1 MKKVYI
7 KTLSLLALTLVVT
20 SCVKEDDFAIPTIK
34 EVVFSEGFESTTT
47 GSGSNEAAI
56 ALPGWANFPVKG
68 SRKWHSRTFS
78 GNKYAEFSSFYSVAP
93 DTNDEI
99 WLVTPAID
107 LSKTNNELLS
117 FDTKVRIW
125 QGAALTVLISENYD
139 GTQAGLATATWTE
152 LEATLPTATSG
163 EVFVSS
169 GAIDVSQYNSANVRV
184 AFKYVGSRT
193 GVTTTYQVD
202 NIKIYEN

>member
-1 MKKVYI
+1 MKKLFI
-7 KTLSLLALTLVVT
+7 KPLFLLTLTLAIT
-20 SCVKEDDFAIPTIK
+20 SCVKEDDFAIPPVK

-47 GSGSNEAAI
+47 GSGTNEVAI

-78 GNKYAEFSSFYSVAP
+78 GNKYAEFSSFYSLAP
-93 DTNDEI
+93 DPNDEI
-99 WLVTPAID
+99 WLITPAID
-107 LSKTNNELLS
+107 LSGTSKESLS
-117 FDTKVRIW
+117 FQTKVRFW
-125 QGAALTVLISENYD
+125 QGAALTVLISEDYD
-139 GTQAGLATATWTE
+139 GTQAGIATATWTE
-152 LEATLPTATSG
+152 LDATLPTATSG

-169 GAIDVSQYNSANVRV
+169 GAIDVSSYNSTNVRV

-193 GVTTTYQVD
+193 GVTSTYQVD